1 MATSKS
7 AARKSST
14 AKGEVPVKILIAAM
28 GGEGG
33 GVLTSWIVEA
43 ARSQDLP
50 VQATSI
56 PGVAQ
61 RTGATTYYIEIVPT
75 PYSKLQDKTPVLDL
89 YPAPGDIDLMV
100 ATELLETGR
109 VIEKGFVNP
118 DRTTLIASTHRVY
131 SLAEKMDMADG
142 RYEGEKVLEAAKHI
156 AKRSILF
163 DMDRAAQDAGSIIN
177 SVILGAIAG
186 AGILPITPEVFEQ
199 GIKDAGKAVKSNLA
213 GFAAGRAYAEG
224 KVVEARP
231 KTKRAAAKPKPAKL
245 EGAAKTLR
253 ERVERDYKKA
263 LQPIVMEAA
272 GRCLDFQ
279 DEKYATLY
287 LDRLDGV
294 RETKGADD
302 GIVQE
307 TARHLGL
314 RMAYED
320 VIRVAQFKTRASRF
334 ERVRGEVGATPDQL
348 VRVTEFLKPGP
359 EEFAQVL
366 PRFIG
371 GPVSRWADRNPDKAR
386 KLHFGM
392 HVRSDTVSGF
402 LRMRMMAGA
411 RRFRRMGYRYG
422 EEQTAIEHWLDLIR
436 RAAAKDKKLAR
447 EVIECARLIKGYGD
461 THKRGSTNFARITE
475 QLIEPAIEG
484 GLMTAADIAK
494 ARAAALADPEGNALD
509 AAFAEIAGVP
519 SGEGAQ
525 AAE

>member
-1 MATSKS
+1 M
-7 AARKSST
+7 AARKRN
-14 AKGEVPVKILIAAM
+14 APDAEVPVKIMIAAM

-33 GVLTSWIVEA
+33 GVLTSWLVEA
-43 ARSQDLP
+43 ARAQDLP
-50 VQATSI
+50 VQATSV

-75 PYSKLQDKTPVLDL
+75 PYAKLKEKTPVLDL
-89 YPAPGDIDLMV
+89 YPAPGDIDLMI

-118 DRTTLIASTHRVY
+118 ARTTLIASTHRVY
-131 SLAEKMDMADG
+131 SLSEKMDMADG
-142 RYEGEKVLEAAKHI
+142 RYEGEKVLEAAKKI

-177 SVILGAIAG
+177 SVILGAVAG
-186 AGILPITPEVFEQ
+186 SGILPITPEAFEQ

-231 KTKRAAAKPKPAKL
+231 KSKVAAAKSKPPKL

-253 ERVERDYKKA
+253 ARIERDYKKA
-263 LQPIVMEAA
+263 AQPMVMEAA

-279 DEKYATLY
+279 DEAYATLY
-287 LDRLDGV
+287 LDRLDSV
-294 RETKGADD
+294 RGTKGADD
-302 GIVQE
+302 GVVLE

-366 PRFIG
+366 PRFVG
-371 GPVSRWADRNPDKAR
+371 GPLSRWADRNPDKAR

-392 HVRSDTVSGF
+392 HVRSDTIFGF
-402 LRMRMMAGA
+402 MRMRMMAGA

-422 EEQTAIEHWLDLIR
+422 EEQTAIERWLDLVR
-436 RAAAKDKKLAR
+436 RAAGKDKKLAR

-461 THKRGSTNFARITE
+461 THKRGTTNFARITE
-475 QLIEPAIEG
+475 RLIEPAIEG
-484 GLMTAADIAK
+484 GPVKAADIAK

-509 AAFAEIAGVP
+509 TAFAEISGGAA
-519 SGEGAQ
+519 GEGAQ

>member
-1 MATSKS
+1 M
-7 AARKSST
+7 AARKRK
-14 AKGEVPVKILIAAM
+14 APKAEVPVKIMIAAM

-33 GVLTSWIVEA
+33 GVLTSWLVEA
-43 ARSQDLP
+43 ARAGDLP

-75 PYSKLQDKTPVLDL
+75 PYPKLKGKQPVLDL

-118 DRTTLIASTHRVY
+118 ARTTLIASTHRVY

-142 RYEGEKVLEAAKHI
+142 RYEGEKVLEAAKNI
-156 AKRSILF
+156 AKRAILF
-163 DMDRAAQDAGSIIN
+163 DMDRTAQDAGSIIN

-186 AGILPITPEVFEQ
+186 ADILPITPEAFEQ

-231 KTKRAAAKPKPAKL
+231 TAKPVARRKPPKL
-245 EGAAKTLR
+245 EGAAQTLKAR
-253 ERVERDYKKA
+253 IERDYKTTA
-263 LQPIVMEAA
+263 QPMVMEAA

-279 DEKYATLY
+279 DEAYAKLY

-294 RETKGADD
+294 RDADGAND
-302 GIVQE
+302 GVVLE

-359 EEFAQVL
+359 EEFAQVM
-366 PRFIG
+366 PRFLG
-371 GPVSRWADRNPDKAR
+371 APLSRWAERNPEKAR

-392 HVRSDTVSGF
+392 HVRSDTLFGF
-402 LRMRMMAGA
+402 MRMRMMAGA
-411 RRFRRMGYRYG
+411 RRFRRKGFRYG
-422 EEQTAIEHWLDLIR
+422 EEQKAIEHWLDLIR
-436 RAAAKDKKLAR
+436 RATAKSAPLAR

-461 THKRGSTNFARITE
+461 THKRGSGNFARITGA
-475 QLIEPAIEG
+475 LIEPAIAG
-484 GLMTAADIAK
+484 GPVKPTDIAK
-494 ARAAALADPEGNALD
+494 ARAAALADPEGDALD
-509 AAFAEIAGVP
+509 KALAEMAGTP
-519 SGEGAQ
+519 TEGAQ